1 MFSNIVYNNE
11 EILFVG
17 GVHMSTNK
25 ITTWAAK
32 IPVELKEKITTII
45 REEDVSSK
53 EFLNNVVNLYELEKL
68 KSGSGMEKDIEE
80 FQINLERIFEIFKTI
95 VDRNNNLGKS
105 IEEKFNRIVAEK
117 DQEISN
123 LNEENLKLKE
133 KIDKLKEEQKEGE
146 QTLKDM
152 KIKEEELLKKVNTSE
167 DLVSSFK
174 REIAHLEES
183 KVKLEDEIKKNSIL
197 EESNKELRE
206 KIIDLNNK
214 INDLDKEVL
223 TIKASSSTAIEKVTI
238 EKDREKM
245 SLESTYSEKIN
256 EVNNKLMLK
265 EQELNA
271 IQKNFYEEKIALLNE
286 ISELKNKLK
295 LEKE

>member
-1 MFSNIVYNNE
+1 
-11 EILFVG
+11 
-17 GVHMSTNK
+17 MSTNE

-45 REEDVSSK
+45 KEEDVSSK
-53 EFLNNVVNLYELEKL
+53 EFLNNVVNLYQLEKL

-105 IEEKFNRIVAEK
+105 IEEKFNRTVDEK
-117 DQEISN
+117 DQEISK
-123 LNEENLKLKE
+123 LYEENLKLKE
-133 KIDKLKEEQKEGE
+133 KIDKLKEEQKEGD

-152 KIKEEELLKKVNTSE
+152 KIKEDELLKKVNTAE

-174 REIAHLEES
+174 REIAHLEEA
-183 KVKLEDEIKKNSIL
+183 KVKLDDEIKKNSLL

-206 KIIDLNNK
+206 KNIDLNNK
-214 INDLDKEVL
+214 INDLDKEVV

-238 EKDREKM
+238 EKEREKM
-245 SLESTYSEKIN
+245 LLESTYSEKVN

-271 IQKNFYEEKIALLNE
+271 IQKNFYEEKITLLNE
-286 ISELKNKLK
+286 ISQLKNKLK

>member
-1 MFSNIVYNNE
+1 
-11 EILFVG
+11 
-17 GVHMSTNK
+17 MSTNE

-45 REEDVSSK
+45 KEEDVSSK
-53 EFLNNVVNLYELEKL
+53 EFLNNVVNLYQLEKL

-105 IEEKFNRIVAEK
+105 IEEKFNRTVDEK
-117 DQEISN
+117 DQEISK
-123 LNEENLKLKE
+123 LYEENLKLKE

-152 KIKEEELLKKVNTSE
+152 KIKEDELLKKVNTAE

-174 REIAHLEES
+174 REIAHLEEA
-183 KVKLEDEIKKNSIL
+183 KVKLDDEIKKNSLL

-206 KIIDLNNK
+206 KNIDLNNI
-214 INDLDKEVL
+214 INTLPKLTTALVKPDKFHKSTYITYIL
-223 TIKASSSTAIEKVTI
+223 ATDSLSSSIK
-238 EKDREKM
+238 
-245 SLESTYSEKIN
+245 
-256 EVNNKLMLK
+256 
-265 EQELNA
+265 
-271 IQKNFYEEKIALLNE
+271 LNE
-286 ISELKNKLK
+286 IKNFKDNRVYKWYFQGFSEVRLLLIDLSSHFMVCNKPGQKVSKMYLPAS
-295 LEKE
+295 

>member
-1 MFSNIVYNNE
+1 
-11 EILFVG
+11 
-17 GVHMSTNK
+17 MSTNE

-45 REEDVSSK
+45 KEEDVSSK
-53 EFLNNVVNLYELEKL
+53 EFLNNVVNLYQLEKL

-105 IEEKFNRIVAEK
+105 IEEKFNRTVDEK
-117 DQEISN
+117 DQEISK
-123 LNEENLKLKE
+123 LYEENLKLKE

-152 KIKEEELLKKVNTSE
+152 KIKEDELLKKVNTAE

-174 REIAHLEES
+174 REIAHLEEA
-183 KVKLEDEIKKNSIL
+183 KVKLDDEIKKNSLL

-206 KIIDLNNK
+206 KNIDLNNK
-214 INDLDKEVL
+214 INDLDKEVV

-238 EKDREKM
+238 EKEREKM
-245 SLESTYSEKIN
+245 LLESTYSEKVN

-271 IQKNFYEEKIALLNE
+271 IQKNFYEEKITLLNE
-286 ISELKNKLK
+286 ISQLKNKLK